1 MYAIKWD
8 SDAVLPRERLANAG
22 VEALSNQELLAILLR
37 TGNRQKNVFDLSG
50 DILKNIGDLSRLRQM
65 SLQEFQSINGIG
77 PVRASELLAL
87 VELARRIHS
96 AELTQSE
103 RILSSERL
111 AKRMQVELRDQKQE
125 HVVALY
131 LDTQNRVIEK
141 RTIFIGSVRRSVAEP
156 REILYF
162 ACKNMATSLI
172 IVHNHPSG
180 DPSPS
185 EMDRQF
191 TQRMQASCQQLGIVF
206 LDHLVI
212 GYPDYYSFRENTD
225 LCD

>member
-1 MYAIKWD
+1 MYAIKWE
-8 SDAVLPRERLANAG
+8 SNAFLPRERLASAG

-37 TGNRQKNVFDLSG
+37 TGTRQKNVFELAG
-50 DILKNIGDLSRLRQM
+50 EFLETIGDLSHLRQM
-65 SLQEFQSINGIG
+65 SLQEFQAIDGIG
-77 PVRASELLAL
+77 PVRATELMAL
-87 VELARRIHS
+87 VELARRIHG
-96 AELTQSE
+96 AELSKSE
-103 RILSSERL
+103 RILSSDRL
-111 AKRMQVELRDQKQE
+111 AQRMQVELRDQKQE
-125 HVVALY
+125 HVIALY
-131 LDTQNRVIEK
+131 LDTQNRLIEK

-180 DPSPS
+180 DPTPS
-185 EMDRQF
+185 EMDQQF
-191 TQRMQASCQQLGIVF
+191 TKRMQASCQQLGIVF

-212 GYPDYYSFRENTD
+212 GYPDYYSFREQTD

>member
-87 VELARRIHS
+87 VEFARRIHS

>member
-8 SDAVLPRERLANAG
+8 SDAVLPRERLASAG

-37 TGNRQKNVFDLSG
+37 TGSRQQNVFDLSG
-50 DILKNIGDLSRLRQM
+50 EILENIGDLARLRQM
-65 SLQEFQSINGIG
+65 SLQEFQAINGIG
-77 PVRASELLAL
+77 PVRATELLAL

-96 AELTQSE
+96 AELTKGEQ
-103 RILSSERL
+103 ILSSERL
-111 AKRMQVELRDQKQE
+111 AKRMQVDLRDQKQE
-125 HVVALY
+125 HVIALY
-131 LDTQNRVIEK
+131 LDTQNSVIEK

-180 DPSPS
+180 DPTPS
-185 EMDRQF
+185 EMDKQF

-212 GYPDYYSFRENTD
+212 GYPDYYSFREHTD